1 MYVFHSVNAGL
12 FYQVED
18 CGLLIDTLHDGGR
31 GFSCTPGNI
40 LNQIAA
46 HTNVAAKEIHLAFTH
61 LHDDH
66 FSGKQVRDFMR
77 KYPTAKICVPEMW
90 ISGVNSDENIRRT
103 YILDLGRFHLTAFP
117 TVHDGKEYAKVPHQS
132 LMLQAA
138 GQQHLLCGDARLDL
152 SLARHV
158 QRACP
163 GDICAAFV
171 NVYQLA
177 SKPGQAFLKAICPR
191 HIFLY
196 HLPFKED
203 DIFSYRKIAIS
214 VIMRLPQELKYVQL
228 LEPMQ
233 SIF

>member
-46 HTNVAAKEIHLAFTH
+46 HTNVAAKEIHLTFTH

-77 KYPTAKICVPEMW
+77 KYPTAKICMPEMW
-90 ISGVNSDENIRRT
+90 ISGVNLDENIRRT
-103 YILDLGRFHLTAFP
+103 YILDLGRSHLTAFP

-132 LMLQAA
+132 LMLQAS
-138 GQQHLLCGDARLDL
+138 GQQHLICGDALLDL

-177 SKPGQAFLKAICPR
+177 SKPRQAFLQAICP
-191 HIFLY
+191 
-196 HLPFKED
+196 
-203 DIFSYRKIAIS
+203 
-214 VIMRLPQELKYVQL
+214 
-228 LEPMQ
+228 
-233 SIF
+233 

>member
-1 MYVFHSVNAGL
+1 MFKC
-12 FYQVED
+12 D
-18 CGLLIDTLHDGGR
+18 CCGACCRHLNLSALYAELDRGDGTCKYLSGNLCSIYEKRPLLCRVD
-31 GFSCTPGNI
+31 
-40 LNQIAA
+40 
-46 HTNVAAKEIHLAFTH
+46 TNVAAKEIHLTFTH

-77 KYPTAKICVPEMW
+77 KYPTAKICMPEMW
-90 ISGVNSDENIRRT
+90 ISGVNLDENIRRT
-103 YILDLGRFHLTAFP
+103 YILDLGRSHLTAFP

-132 LMLQAA
+132 LMLQAS
-138 GQQHLLCGDARLDL
+138 GQQHLICGDALLDL

-203 DIFSYRKIAIS
+203 DIFPIEKS
-214 VIMRLPQELKYVQL
+214 Q
-228 LEPMQ
+228 
-233 SIF
+233 